1 MSMSK
6 HKIGRVLRNYLEER
20 SVGRREDMPVGVK
33 FSIISR
39 AFKSRIDDLMRD
51 YGLTSVQAGVILAL
65 NRFERCGKT
74 DEVNQKDLEQAMGLT
89 HQTMTEIIKKL
100 EANGFVKCS
109 QSTKDKR
116 SKSIKTTDKVG
127 EIHKNMDKTDNM
139 VLEEMCKGIGDDKKK
154 ELISMLDVMLDNIFE
169 KEGK

>member
-1 MSMSK
+1 M
-6 HKIGRVLRNYLEER
+6 
-20 SVGRREDMPVGVK
+20 GRREDMPVGVK

-51 YGLTSVQAGVILAL
+51 YGLTSVQAGVLFAL
-65 NRFERCGKT
+65 YKFENCDKT
-74 DEVNQKDLEQAMGLT
+74 KEVNQKDLEQAMGLT

-100 EANGFVKCS
+100 EANGFIECA

-116 SKSIKTTDKVG
+116 SKSIKTTAKVG
-127 EIHKNMDKTDNM
+127 EIHKNMDKTDNV
-139 VLEEMCKGIGDDKKK
+139 VLEEMCKGMSEDKKK
-154 ELISMLDVMLDNIFE
+154 ELILMLDAMLDNICK